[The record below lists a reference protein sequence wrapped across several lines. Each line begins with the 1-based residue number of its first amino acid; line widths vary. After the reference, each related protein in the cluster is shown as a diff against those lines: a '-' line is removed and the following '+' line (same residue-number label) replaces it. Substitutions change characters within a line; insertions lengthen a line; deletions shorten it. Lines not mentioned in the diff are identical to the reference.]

1 VAEPLPTVVKLL
13 PDLKS
18 AAVKIAPLLTVIPD
32 VPFKDP
38 ADAFNVPAE
47 IVVEPE

>member
-1 VAEPLPTVVKLL
+1 M

-18 AAVKIAPLLTVIPD
+18 AAVKVAPLLTVISD
-32 VPFKDP
+32 VPASDP
-38 ADAFNVPAE
+38 AEVVNVPAE